1 MKRKPAPA
9 GMEAMMHTAAAT
21 AENGVVPARKKPRA
35 QGTPRGS
42 RFHRKGEGR
51 AAVLF
56 LAPAVIGFVVFYLI
70 PIVRGIHMS
79 FTDWNLLEDAKWVGW
94 DNYARLLSDDTFL
107 NSIKVTVIYV
117 LVNISTQTIL
127 GLGIAFLMQKVSQST
142 LVRSVLLLP
151 WLVPNVTIAAITL
164 FILDPTV
171 GLLNHLIGFIGV
183 GPISFYGNPDIAIY
197 TVALVNSW
205 RNMGYTGLLLFAGM
219 QTIPC
224 MIYEAAETEG
234 ASTWQTFRHVTL
246 PLLRP
251 ILVMVVVVSMIGS
264 FQIFDTVSVATS
276 GGPGNSTRVIYLYIY
291 EKAFEQF
298 DMGYASAMAVV
309 LMLALVV
316 ITIIQLRLARSNES
330 DMN

>member
-1 MKRKPAPA
+1 MHQAAP
-9 GMEAMMHTAAAT
+9 EVLAT
-21 AENGVVPARKKPRA
+21 HEPHRTNATGDTGAV
-35 QGTPRGS
+35 GTPRC
-42 RFHRKGEGR
+42 RKRRNTRKSELR
-51 AAVLF
+51 AAIFF
-56 LAPAVIGFVVFYLI
+56 LAPAVFGFVVFYLI
-70 PIVRGIHMS
+70 PIVRGISMS
-79 FTDWNLLEDAKWVGW
+79 FTDWNLLEEPRWVGF
-94 DNYARLLSDDTFL
+94 DNYARLLADSTFI
-107 NSIKVTVIYV
+107 NAVKVTVIYV
-117 LVNISTQTIL
+117 LVNISTQTIA
-127 GLGIAFLMQKVSQST
+127 GLGIAVLMQRISQST

-171 GLLNHLIGFIGV
+171 GLLNHVIGLAGI

-219 QTIPC
+219 QTIPN

-234 ASTWQTFRHVTL
+234 ASTWQTFRFITI

-291 EKAFEQF
+291 QKAFEQF

-309 LMLALVV
+309 LMIALVL
-316 ITIIQLRLARSNES
+316 ITLIQLRLTRSNES

>member
-1 MKRKPAPA
+1 MKIMSTQSLK
-9 GMEAMMHTAAAT
+9 HSS
-21 AENGVVPARKKPRA
+21 
-35 QGTPRGS
+35 TPYGS
-42 RFHRKGEGR
+42 LFSRQGEGR
-51 AAVLF
+51 AAIVF
-56 LAPAVIGFVVFYLI
+56 LAPAVIGFLIFYCI
-70 PIVRGIHMS
+70 PIIRGIHIS
-79 FTDWNLLEDAKWVGW
+79 LTDWNLLEEPTWVGLN
-94 DNYARLLSDDTFL
+94 NYKRLIEDTTFL
-107 NSIKVTVIYV
+107 NSIKVTLIYV
-117 LVNISTQTIL
+117 IVNITTQTIA
-127 GLGIAFLMQKVSQST
+127 GLGIALLMQKVSQST
-142 LVRSVLLLP
+142 LIRSTLLLP

-171 GLLNHLIGFIGV
+171 GLLNHLIGLLNI
-183 GPISFYGNPDIAIY
+183 GPISFYGNSDIAIY

-219 QTIPC
+219 QTIPT

-251 ILVMVVVVSMIGS
+251 ILVLVIVVSMIGS

-291 EKAFEQF
+291 QKAFEQF

-309 LMLALVV
+309 LMIGLMLL
-316 ITIIQLRLARSNES
+316 TIVQLRLARSNES
-330 DMN
+330 DLD